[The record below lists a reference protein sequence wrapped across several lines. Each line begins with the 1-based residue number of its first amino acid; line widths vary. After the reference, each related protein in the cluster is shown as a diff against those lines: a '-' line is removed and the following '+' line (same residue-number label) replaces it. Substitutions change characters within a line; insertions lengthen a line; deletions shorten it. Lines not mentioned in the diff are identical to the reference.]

1 MKTIYLDYAATTPV
15 RKEAL
20 KAMMPYFSEEFG
32 NPMSLHRMGAEAKA
46 AVEKAR
52 AAIAKTINAHSEEIV
67 FTSGSTESTNL
78 AIKGV
83 ANARTGT
90 GKHLM
95 TTTSEHEAA
104 FNAFKFLETKGFTVT
119 YLPVDIEGLV
129 SVADVRSKITP
140 KTTLLSI
147 QHSNGEIGTVQP
159 AGDIAR
165 IAQEKGVLVHTDA
178 TFSYGMVPLD
188 VKAMKVDL
196 MTIDSHHIYGPKGV
210 GALYVKDGVTLEP
223 LFNGK
228 LEDHGRRPGTQ
239 DVPGIVGFAAAAE
252 LAAKEMKKESKRET
266 KLRNLF
272 INHIEDNVKFVK
284 FNGHLKRRLPNSINF
299 SFDGIVGADIV
310 KGLEKHGILTTT
322 CANCRILEAI
332 GVRSQKLTGS
342 VRLTLGR
349 YTTEKDVRFSMK
361 MLQKVVEDARK
372 KY

>member
-1 MKTIYLDYAATTPV
+1 MKQIYLDYAATTPV
-15 RKEAL
+15 RKEVL
-20 KAMMPYFSEEFG
+20 KAMMPYFSDIFG
-32 NPMSLHRMGAEAKA
+32 NPMSPHRMGVEAKE

-52 AAIAKTINAHSEEIV
+52 AAIAKTINASPNEII

-83 ANARTGT
+83 ANARTET
-90 GKHLM
+90 GKHLI

-104 FNAFKFLETKGFTVT
+104 FNAFKFLETKGFSVT
-119 YLPVDIEGLV
+119 YLPVDVEGLV

-140 KTTLLSI
+140 KTTLFSI
-147 QHSNGEIGTVQP
+147 HHSNGEIGTIQPVQ
-159 AGDIAR
+159 DIAR

-178 TFSYGMVPLD
+178 TFSYGMLPLD
-188 VKAMKVDL
+188 VNAMKVDL

-210 GALYVKDGVTLEP
+210 GALYVKEGTKLEP
-223 LFNGK
+223 LFSGK
-228 LEDHGRRPGTQ
+228 MEDGGRRPGTQ
-239 DVPGIVGFAAAAE
+239 DVPGIVGFALAAE
-252 LAAKEMKKESKRET
+252 MAVKEIKKESKRQT

-272 INHIEDNVKFVK
+272 INYIEDNVKFVK

-299 SFDGIVGADIV
+299 SFDGIVGSDIV
-310 KGLEKHGILTTT
+310 KSLEKHGVIATT
-322 CANCRILEAI
+322 CSNCRVLEAI

-349 YTTEKDVRFSMK
+349 YTSERDVRFSMK
-361 MLQKVVEDARK
+361 ALQKVVDDARK